1 MQSSLIDTRDYNF
14 VTRIKD
20 TGKGI
25 GQGRIEYL
33 FLTFGE
39 LRKKQN
45 RLLVEDYGLGLG
57 LSNSKEIAKHLRGDV
72 RLVSSDLECTVFEVR
87 IPVEVEERLVVINL
101 GESN

>member
-1 MQSSLIDTRDYNF
+1 MQSCLIDKPEYHF

-25 GQGRIEYL
+25 GLGRIEYL

-45 RLLVEDYGLGLG
+45 RMLVEDYGLGLG
-57 LSNSKEIAKHLRGDV
+57 LSNS
-72 RLVSSDLECTVFEVR
+72 
-87 IPVEVEERLVVINL
+87 
-101 GESN
+101 